1 MLDSQCVSS
10 LFHEWSVVIIKEISE
25 RSQISSTPL
34 RAEYVDMGNT
44 IDNTHKINTVSS
56 VWRVIGEFLQ

>member
-10 LFHEWSVVIIKEISE
+10 LSHEWSVVIIRETSE
-25 RSQISSTPL
+25 RSQISSTSL
-34 RAEYVDMGNT
+34 RAEYVDVYNT

-56 VWRVIGEFLQ
+56 VWRVIGGFLQ

>member
-25 RSQISSTPL
+25 RSQFPSTSL
-34 RAEYVDMGNT
+34 TEEYVDVGNT
-44 IDNTHKINTVSS
+44 IDSTQQNKH
-56 VWRVIGEFLQ
+56 GERCLEGPW